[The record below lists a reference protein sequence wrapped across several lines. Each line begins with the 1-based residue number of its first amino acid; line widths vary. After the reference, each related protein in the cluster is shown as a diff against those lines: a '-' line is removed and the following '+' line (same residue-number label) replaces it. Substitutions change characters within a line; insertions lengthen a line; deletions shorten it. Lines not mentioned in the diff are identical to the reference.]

1 MKQEKILFTPEGE
14 EEPVAFY
21 ILEQTRIA
29 GVDYLLVTDVE
40 EGDGDAFILKDM
52 SGDGEEEGLYQFVD
66 EEAELSAVADVFAKM
81 LENVDLV

>member
-52 SGDGEEEGLYQFVD
+52 SGDGEEDGLYRFVED
-66 EEAELSAVADVFAKM
+66 EAELSAVADVFAKM

>member
-66 EEAELSAVADVFAKM
+66 GEAELSAVADVFAKM